1 MLTSLDFLI
10 SYLTMD
16 FLPSVPLSDVSL
28 FTQIAHVSG
37 WPLSRG
43 RHVTRDI
50 SKSHAVDVLFI
61 GEARQEQV

>member
-1 MLTSLDFLI
+1 MCITSYTTVMLTSLDFLI

-37 WPLSRG
+37 
-43 RHVTRDI
+43 
-50 SKSHAVDVLFI
+50 
-61 GEARQEQV
+61 